1 MSKLFNSDHNT
12 IVWLEGSIIK
22 NNKLSLEI
30 MTQEIRLLYY
40 NDYLLNRGVITK
52 RERDKMNLAIIAKCG
67 KRRKS
72 ELREISLEDR
82 LSSARHI

>member
-52 RERDKMNLAIIAKCG
+52 REHDKMNLAIIAKCG
-67 KRRKS
+67 KRRRNESS
-72 ELREISLEDR
+72 ECS
-82 LSSARHI
+82 